1 MASALFSVNRKYQ
14 SPTVTNEIKT
24 STYPATAAARA
35 KKYGN
40 GSENKKGPEREEGKT
55 QSQTKRNHE
64 EKSRQEFHM
73 KPPFWEFFIIF
84 PISSFGFYSEE

>member
-24 STYPATAAARA
+24 TTYPATAAARA

-40 GSENKKGPEREEGKT
+40 GSENKKGPEREEGKN
-55 QSQTKRNHE
+55 S
-64 EKSRQEFHM
+64 KSNQA
-73 KPPFWEFFIIF
+73 KPRREIATGISYEASFLGIF
-84 PISSFGFYSEE
+84 YHFPYLVFRFL